1 MIKLLKKY
9 GDKDSFES
17 ILYLLLT
24 SIKIKADE
32 YQKESNYNNLTLL
45 RNYLYFF
52 MILTLNLK
60 NFPEFMKTI
69 FKGKIDFF
77 HKLVDIL
84 MPLKKKKL
92 FLRII
97 NNIFLEEYKQIFFNK
112 NKPNLEL
119 EELFINEI
127 TLFGEKY
134 SELSI
139 HFEKE
144 TYIKIFS
151 NLLQFDL
158 NYENFFLS
166 KNNKIDNEEKPTY
179 KLVISQ
185 SLIRLVFSKEKNKY
199 IKDKFYDYNLLKRVI
214 AKDMEETIE
223 KYGDQYKTLFRKED
237 ICDDFLKYMFFVF
250 GNTMI
255 IESFIN
261 PLKKI
266 LEGVGDNDNERN
278 INKDEFNKLMDEFI
292 NKMKKTI
299 PDVLKIL
306 LKILYESVK
315 SHFTIENDNYGP
327 LYTTL
332 IFNFIISPRIQKIY
346 NINFQ
351 NNNVIRSLNRLLR
364 NICFNN
370 KFSEEDQL
378 KDFNDIIEKNHLK
391 IKNFIKENIIS
402 INIGDNKIKSSLGD
416 IFNEKYL
423 LYPNFLFYK
432 DSSILCEG
440 IQGGVKEF
448 IEYENMKDKKEN

>member
-1 MIKLLKKY
+1 MI
-9 GDKDSFES
+9 
-17 ILYLLLT
+17 
-24 SIKIKADE
+24 
-32 YQKESNYNNLTLL
+32 
-45 RNYLYFF
+45 
-52 MILTLNLK
+52 
-60 NFPEFMKTI
+60 TI

-84 MPLKKKKL
+84 MPLKKKKI

-112 NKPNLEL
+112 NKPNIEL

-127 TLFGEKY
+127 TIFGEKY

-166 KNNKIDNEEKPTY
+166 KNNKIDIEEKRIY
-179 KLVISQ
+179 KLGIAQ
-185 SLIRLVFSKEKNKY
+185 SLIRVVFSKEKNKY
-199 IKDKFYDYNLLKRVI
+199 TKDKFYEYNLLKRVVD
-214 AKDMEETIE
+214 KDMEETIE
-223 KYGDQYKTLFRKED
+223 KFGDQYKTLFRKED

-250 GNTMI
+250 GNTVI

-261 PLKKI
+261 PLTKI
-266 LEGVGDNDNERN
+266 LEGVGDNDRN
-278 INKDEFNKLMDEFI
+278 INKDDFNKLMDEFI

-315 SHFTIENDNYGP
+315 SHFTIEDDNYGP

-332 IFNFIISPRIQKIY
+332 IFNFIISPRIQMIY
-346 NINFQ
+346 NINSQ
-351 NNNVIRSLNRLLR
+351 NKNFIRSLNRLLR

-378 KDFNDIIEKNHLK
+378 NEFNDIIDKNHLK

-402 INIGDNKIKSSLGD
+402 INIEDNKIKSSLGD

-423 LYPNFLFYK
+423 LYPNFLFYR
-432 DSSILCEG
+432 DSSVLCEG

-448 IEYENMKDKKEN
+448 IEYENMKVENDN

>member
-1 MIKLLKKY
+1 M
-9 GDKDSFES
+9 
-17 ILYLLLT
+17 
-24 SIKIKADE
+24 
-32 YQKESNYNNLTLL
+32 
-45 RNYLYFF
+45 
-52 MILTLNLK
+52 M
-60 NFPEFMKTI
+60 TI

-84 MPLKKKKL
+84 MPLKKKKI

-112 NKPNLEL
+112 NKPNIEL

-127 TLFGEKY
+127 TIFGEKY

-166 KNNKIDNEEKPTY
+166 KNNKIDIEEKRIY
-179 KLVISQ
+179 KLGIAQ
-185 SLIRLVFSKEKNKY
+185 SLIRVVFSKEKNKY
-199 IKDKFYDYNLLKRVI
+199 TKDKFYEYNLLKRVVD
-214 AKDMEETIE
+214 KDMEETIE
-223 KYGDQYKTLFRKED
+223 KFGDQYKTLFRKED

-261 PLKKI
+261 PLTI
-266 LEGVGDNDNERN
+266 VLEGVGDNDRN

-315 SHFTIENDNYGP
+315 SHFTIEDDNYGP

-332 IFNFIISPRIQKIY
+332 IFNFIISPRIQMIY
-346 NINFQ
+346 NINSQ
-351 NNNVIRSLNRLLR
+351 NKNFIRSLNRLLR

-378 KDFNDIIEKNHLK
+378 NEFNDIIDKNHLK

-402 INIGDNKIKSSLGD
+402 INIEDNKIKSSLGD

-423 LYPNFLFYK
+423 LYPNFLFYR
-432 DSSILCEG
+432 DSSVLCEG

-448 IEYENMKDKKEN
+448 IEYENMKVENDN

>member
-1 MIKLLKKY
+1 MI
-9 GDKDSFES
+9 
-17 ILYLLLT
+17 
-24 SIKIKADE
+24 
-32 YQKESNYNNLTLL
+32 
-45 RNYLYFF
+45 
-52 MILTLNLK
+52 
-60 NFPEFMKTI
+60 TI

-84 MPLKKKKL
+84 MPLKKKKI

-112 NKPNLEL
+112 NKPNIEL

-127 TLFGEKY
+127 TIFGEKY

-144 TYIKIFS
+144 TYIKIFT

-166 KNNKIDNEEKPTY
+166 KNNKIDIEEKRIY
-179 KLVISQ
+179 KLGIAQ
-185 SLIRLVFSKEKNKY
+185 SLIRVVFSKEKNKY
-199 IKDKFYDYNLLKRVI
+199 TKDKFYEYNLLKRVVD
-214 AKDMEETIE
+214 KDMEETIE
-223 KYGDQYKTLFRKED
+223 KFGDQYKTLFRKED

-261 PLKKI
+261 PLTKV
-266 LEGVGDNDNERN
+266 LEGVGDNDRN

-315 SHFTIENDNYGP
+315 SHFTIEDDNYGP

-332 IFNFIISPRIQKIY
+332 IFNFIISPRIQMIY
-346 NINFQ
+346 NINSQ
-351 NNNVIRSLNRLLR
+351 NKNFIRSLNRLLR

-378 KDFNDIIEKNHLK
+378 NEFNDIIDKNHLK

-402 INIGDNKIKSSLGD
+402 INIEDNKIKSSLGD

-423 LYPNFLFYK
+423 LYPNFLFYR
-432 DSSILCEG
+432 DSSVLCEG

-448 IEYENMKDKKEN
+448 IEYENMKVENDN

>member
-1 MIKLLKKY
+1 MI
-9 GDKDSFES
+9 
-17 ILYLLLT
+17 
-24 SIKIKADE
+24 
-32 YQKESNYNNLTLL
+32 
-45 RNYLYFF
+45 
-52 MILTLNLK
+52 
-60 NFPEFMKTI
+60 TI
-69 FKGKIDFF
+69 FKGKNDFF

-84 MPLKKKKL
+84 MPLKKKKI

-112 NKPNLEL
+112 NKPNIEL
-119 EELFINEI
+119 EELFISEI
-127 TLFGEKY
+127 TIFGEKY

-166 KNNKIDNEEKPTY
+166 KNNKIDIEEKRIY
-179 KLVISQ
+179 KLGIAQ
-185 SLIRLVFSKEKNKY
+185 SLIRVVFSKEKNKY
-199 IKDKFYDYNLLKRVI
+199 TKDKFYEYNLLKRVVD
-214 AKDMEETIE
+214 KDMEETIE
-223 KYGDQYKTLFRKED
+223 KFGDQYKTLFRKED

-261 PLKKI
+261 PLTKV
-266 LEGVGDNDNERN
+266 LEGVGDNDRN

-315 SHFTIENDNYGP
+315 SHFTIEDDNYGP

-332 IFNFIISPRIQKIY
+332 IFNFIISPRIQMIY
-346 NINFQ
+346 NIISQNKNF
-351 NNNVIRSLNRLLR
+351 IRSLNRLLR

-378 KDFNDIIEKNHLK
+378 NEFNDIIDKNHLK

-402 INIGDNKIKSSLGD
+402 INIEDNKIKSSLGD

-423 LYPNFLFYK
+423 LYPNFLFYR
-432 DSSILCEG
+432 DSSVLCEG

-448 IEYENMKDKKEN
+448 IEYENMKVENDN

>member
-1 MIKLLKKY
+1 MI
-9 GDKDSFES
+9 
-17 ILYLLLT
+17 
-24 SIKIKADE
+24 
-32 YQKESNYNNLTLL
+32 
-45 RNYLYFF
+45 
-52 MILTLNLK
+52 
-60 NFPEFMKTI
+60 TI

-84 MPLKKKKL
+84 MPLKKKKI

-112 NKPNLEL
+112 NKPNIEL

-127 TLFGEKY
+127 TIFGEKY

-166 KNNKIDNEEKPTY
+166 KNNKIDIEEKRIY
-179 KLVISQ
+179 KLGIAQ
-185 SLIRLVFSKEKNKY
+185 SLIRVVFSKEKNKY
-199 IKDKFYDYNLLKRVI
+199 TKDKFYEYNLLKRVVD
-214 AKDMEETIE
+214 KDMEETIE
-223 KYGDQYKTLFRKED
+223 KFGDQYKTLFRKDD

-261 PLKKI
+261 PLTKI
-266 LEGVGDNDNERN
+266 LEGVGDNDRN

-315 SHFTIENDNYGP
+315 SHFTIEDDNYGP

-332 IFNFIISPRIQKIY
+332 IFNFIISPRIQMIY
-346 NINFQ
+346 NINSQ
-351 NNNVIRSLNRLLR
+351 NKNFIRSLNRLLR

-378 KDFNDIIEKNHLK
+378 NEFNDIIDKNHLK

-402 INIGDNKIKSSLGD
+402 INIEDNKIKSSLGD

-423 LYPNFLFYK
+423 LYPNFLFYR
-432 DSSILCEG
+432 DSSVLCEG

-448 IEYENMKDKKEN
+448 IEYENMKVENDN

>member
-1 MIKLLKKY
+1 MKKY

-17 ILYLLLT
+17 ILYLLLIA
-24 SIKIKADE
+24 IKVKADE
-32 YQKESNYNNLTLL
+32 YQKESNYGNQTLL
-45 RNYLYFF
+45 QNYLTFF

-60 NFPEFMKTI
+60 NFPEFIKTI

-77 HKLVDIL
+77 HKIVDIL
-84 MPLKKKKL
+84 MSLKKKKI
-92 FLRII
+92 FLKII
-97 NNIFLEEYKQIFFNK
+97 NNIFLEEYKHIFFNQK
-112 NKPNLEL
+112 KPNPDL

-127 TLFGEKY
+127 TIFGEKY
-134 SELSI
+134 SESTI

-151 NLLQFDL
+151 NLIKFDL

-166 KNNKIDNEEKPTY
+166 KNNTIDIEEKPIY
-179 KLVISQ
+179 KLTIAQ
-185 SLIRLVFSKEKNKY
+185 SLIRAVFSKEKNKY
-199 IKDKFYDYNLLKRVI
+199 TKDKFYEYNLLKRVI
-214 AKDMEETIE
+214 DKDMEETIE

-255 IESFIN
+255 IESFIK

-266 LEGVGDNDNERN
+266 LEGVGEGDNDKDRS
-278 INKDEFNKLMDEFI
+278 INKDEFNKLMDDFI

-306 LKILYESVK
+306 LKILYKSVK

-332 IFNFIISPRIQKIY
+332 IFNFIISPRIQMIY
-346 NINFQ
+346 NINSQ
-351 NNNVIRSLNRLLR
+351 NKNFIRSLNRLLR
-364 NICFNN
+364 NACFNY
-370 KFSEEDQL
+370 KFSDEDQL
-378 KDFNDIIEKNHLK
+378 NDFNDIIEKNHLK
-391 IKNFIKENIIS
+391 IKNFVKENIIK
-402 INIGDNKIKSSLGD
+402 INIEDNKVKSSLGD

-423 LYPNFLFYK
+423 LYPTFLFYW
-432 DSSILCEG
+432 DSNILCDG

-448 IEYENMKDKKEN
+448 IEYENMKVKNEN

>member
-1 MIKLLKKY
+1 MI
-9 GDKDSFES
+9 
-17 ILYLLLT
+17 
-24 SIKIKADE
+24 
-32 YQKESNYNNLTLL
+32 
-45 RNYLYFF
+45 
-52 MILTLNLK
+52 
-60 NFPEFMKTI
+60 TI

-84 MPLKKKKL
+84 MPLKKKKI

-112 NKPNLEL
+112 NKPNIEL

-127 TLFGEKY
+127 TIFGEKY

-166 KNNKIDNEEKPTY
+166 KNNKIDIEEKRIY
-179 KLVISQ
+179 KLGIAQ
-185 SLIRLVFSKEKNKY
+185 SLIRVVFSKEKNKY
-199 IKDKFYDYNLLKRVI
+199 TKDKFYEYNLLKRVVD
-214 AKDMEETIE
+214 KDMEETIE
-223 KYGDQYKTLFRKED
+223 KFGDQYKTLFRKED

-261 PLKKI
+261 PLTKV
-266 LEGVGDNDNERN
+266 LEGVGDNDRN

-315 SHFTIENDNYGP
+315 SHFTIEDDNYGP

-332 IFNFIISPRIQKIY
+332 IFNFIISPRIQMIY
-346 NINFQ
+346 NINSQ
-351 NNNVIRSLNRLLR
+351 NKNFIRSLNRLLR

-378 KDFNDIIEKNHLK
+378 NEFNDIIDKNHLK

-402 INIGDNKIKSSLGD
+402 INIEDNKIKSSLGD

-423 LYPNFLFYK
+423 LYPNFLFYR
-432 DSSILCEG
+432 DSSVLCEG

-448 IEYENMKDKKEN
+448 IEYENMKVENDN

>member
-1 MIKLLKKY
+1 MI
-9 GDKDSFES
+9 
-17 ILYLLLT
+17 
-24 SIKIKADE
+24 
-32 YQKESNYNNLTLL
+32 
-45 RNYLYFF
+45 
-52 MILTLNLK
+52 
-60 NFPEFMKTI
+60 TI

-84 MPLKKKKL
+84 MPLKKKKI

-112 NKPNLEL
+112 NKPNIEL

-127 TLFGEKY
+127 TIFGEKY

-166 KNNKIDNEEKPTY
+166 KNNKIDIEEKRIY
-179 KLVISQ
+179 KLGIAQ
-185 SLIRLVFSKEKNKY
+185 SLIRVVFSKEKNKY
-199 IKDKFYDYNLLKRVI
+199 TKDKFYEYNLLKRVVD
-214 AKDMEETIE
+214 KDMEETIE
-223 KYGDQYKTLFRKED
+223 KFGDQYKTLFRKED

-261 PLKKI
+261 PLTKV
-266 LEGVGDNDNERN
+266 LEGVGDNDRN

-315 SHFTIENDNYGP
+315 SHFTIEDDNYGP

-332 IFNFIISPRIQKIY
+332 IFNFIISPRIQMIY
-346 NINFQ
+346 NINSQ
-351 NNNVIRSLNRLLR
+351 NKNFIRSLNRLLR

-378 KDFNDIIEKNHLK
+378 NEFNDIIDKNHLK
-391 IKNFIKENIIS
+391 IKNFIKENIIG
-402 INIGDNKIKSSLGD
+402 INIQDSKVKSSLGD
-416 IFNEKYL
+416 IFTEKYL
-423 LYPNFLFYK
+423 IYPTFLFYL
-432 DSSILCEG
+432 DCNIIFEST
-440 IQGGVKEF
+440 QGGIDEF
-448 IEYENMKDKKEN
+448 IEYEDLKCKNNNN

>member
-1 MIKLLKKY
+1 MKKY

-17 ILYLLLT
+17 ILYLLLIA
-24 SIKIKADE
+24 IKVKADE
-32 YQKESNYNNLTLL
+32 YQKESNYGNQTLL
-45 RNYLYFF
+45 QNYLTFF

-60 NFPEFMKTI
+60 NFPEFIKTI

-77 HKLVDIL
+77 HKIVDIL
-84 MPLKKKKL
+84 MSLKKKKI
-92 FLRII
+92 FLKII
-97 NNIFLEEYKQIFFNK
+97 NNIFLEEYKHIFFNQK
-112 NKPNLEL
+112 KPNPDL

-127 TLFGEKY
+127 TIFGEKY
-134 SELSI
+134 SESTI

-151 NLLQFDL
+151 NLIKFDL

-166 KNNKIDNEEKPTY
+166 KNNTIDIEEKPIY
-179 KLVISQ
+179 KLTIAQ
-185 SLIRLVFSKEKNKY
+185 SLIRAVFSKEKNKY
-199 IKDKFYDYNLLKRVI
+199 TKDKFYEYNLLKSVI
-214 AKDMEETIE
+214 DKDMEETIE

-255 IESFIN
+255 IESFIK

-266 LEGVGDNDNERN
+266 LEGVGEGDNDKDRS
-278 INKDEFNKLMDEFI
+278 INKDEFNKLMDDFI

-306 LKILYESVK
+306 LKILYKSVK

-332 IFNFIISPRIQKIY
+332 IFNFIISPRIQMIY
-346 NINFQ
+346 NINSQ
-351 NNNVIRSLNRLLR
+351 NKNFIRSLNRLLR
-364 NICFNN
+364 NACFNY
-370 KFSEEDQL
+370 KFSDEDQL
-378 KDFNDIIEKNHLK
+378 NDFNDIIEKNHLK
-391 IKNFIKENIIS
+391 IKNFVKENIIK
-402 INIGDNKIKSSLGD
+402 INIEDNKVKSSLGD

-423 LYPNFLFYK
+423 LYPTFLFYW
-432 DSSILCEG
+432 DSNILCDG

-448 IEYENMKDKKEN
+448 IEYENMKVKNEN

>member
-1 MIKLLKKY
+1 MI
-9 GDKDSFES
+9 
-17 ILYLLLT
+17 
-24 SIKIKADE
+24 
-32 YQKESNYNNLTLL
+32 
-45 RNYLYFF
+45 
-52 MILTLNLK
+52 
-60 NFPEFMKTI
+60 TI

-84 MPLKKKKL
+84 MPLKKKKI

-112 NKPNLEL
+112 NKPNIEL

-127 TLFGEKY
+127 TIFGEKY

-166 KNNKIDNEEKPTY
+166 KNNKIDIEEKRIY
-179 KLVISQ
+179 KLGIAQ
-185 SLIRLVFSKEKNKY
+185 SLIRVVFSKEKNKY
-199 IKDKFYDYNLLKRVI
+199 TKDKFYEYNLLKRVVD
-214 AKDMEETIE
+214 KDMEETIE
-223 KYGDQYKTLFRKED
+223 KFGDQYKTLFRKED

-261 PLKKI
+261 PLTKI
-266 LEGVGDNDNERN
+266 LEGVGDNDRN

-292 NKMKKTI
+292 NNMKKTI

-315 SHFTIENDNYGP
+315 SHFTIENDYYVP

-332 IFNFIISPRIQKIY
+332 IFNFIISPRIQ
-346 NINFQ
+346 
-351 NNNVIRSLNRLLR
+351 
-364 NICFNN
+364 CFISKNN
-370 KFSEEDQL
+370 KF
-378 KDFNDIIEKNHLK
+378 K
-391 IKNFIKENIIS
+391 
-402 INIGDNKIKSSLGD
+402 
-416 IFNEKYL
+416 
-423 LYPNFLFYK
+423 
-432 DSSILCEG
+432 
-440 IQGGVKEF
+440 
-448 IEYENMKDKKEN
+448 

>member
-1 MIKLLKKY
+1 MI
-9 GDKDSFES
+9 
-17 ILYLLLT
+17 
-24 SIKIKADE
+24 
-32 YQKESNYNNLTLL
+32 
-45 RNYLYFF
+45 
-52 MILTLNLK
+52 
-60 NFPEFMKTI
+60 TI

-84 MPLKKKKL
+84 MPLKKKKI

-112 NKPNLEL
+112 NKPNIEL

-127 TLFGEKY
+127 TIFGEKY

-166 KNNKIDNEEKPTY
+166 KNNKIDIEEKRIY
-179 KLVISQ
+179 KLGIAQ
-185 SLIRLVFSKEKNKY
+185 SLIRVVFSKEKNKY
-199 IKDKFYDYNLLKRVI
+199 TKDKFYEYNLLKRVVD
-214 AKDMEETIE
+214 KDMEETIE
-223 KYGDQYKTLFRKED
+223 KFGDQYKTLFRKED

-261 PLKKI
+261 PLTI
-266 LEGVGDNDNERN
+266 VLEGVGDNDRN

-315 SHFTIENDNYGP
+315 SHFTIEDDNYGP

-332 IFNFIISPRIQKIY
+332 IFNFIISPRIQMIY
-346 NINFQ
+346 NINSQ
-351 NNNVIRSLNRLLR
+351 NKNFIRSLNRLLR

-378 KDFNDIIEKNHLK
+378 NEFNDIIDKNHLK

-402 INIGDNKIKSSLGD
+402 INIEDNKIKSSLGD

-423 LYPNFLFYK
+423 LYPNFLFYR
-432 DSSILCEG
+432 DSSVLCEG

-448 IEYENMKDKKEN
+448 IEYENMKVENDN